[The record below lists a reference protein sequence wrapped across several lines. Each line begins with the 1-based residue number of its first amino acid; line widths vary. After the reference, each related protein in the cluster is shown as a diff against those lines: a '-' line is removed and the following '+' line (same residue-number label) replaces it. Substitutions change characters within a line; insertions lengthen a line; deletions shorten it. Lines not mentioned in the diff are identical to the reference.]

1 MTTFRERAVGAARH
15 VQAMPTRRKVLL
27 GGASVAALGS
37 LGVLSLFV
45 GEKEGE
51 MAGLRRSEAVALG
64 DGFYRV
70 NGWVLTEAD
79 LADLPD

>member
-1 MTTFRERAVGAARH
+1 MASISERAAGAARQ
-15 VQAMPTRRKVLL
+15 VRAMPTRRKVLL
-27 GGASVAALGS
+27 GGASVAALGG
-37 LGVLSLFV
+37 LGVLSLFA
-45 GEKEGE
+45 GEKDAEL
-51 MAGLRRSEAVALG
+51 AGLRRSQAVALG